1 MSCLAEYV
9 TLQSEEAWLGSLV
22 GGVGEG
28 KNATSAPSGWPH
40 SGGVTFANYS
50 MAYREGL
57 PLVLDGVNLE
67 IKAGDKVQTHK
78 LTAQSPRHGGMGITS
93 TWHVST

>member
-1 MSCLAEYV
+1 MAEYV

-67 IKAGDKVQTHK
+67 IKAGDKVQKHINSQPKAPDTGERVLHPCS
-78 LTAQSPRHGGMGITS
+78 Q
-93 TWHVST
+93 